1 MGIVGSFND
10 WIISDKH
17 LTENVQAAKQ
27 YMLKR
32 FAKSKKIEVSAIT
45 PEDQAKIFANE
56 DYKRVLELVQ
66 VNPGFTSMFVKFRF
80 DHNISIEE
88 LAQLFEKIKAND
100 KFLAELS
107 MPIIE
112 FPNQEE
118 VNGVPPFEALMDEF
132 NQIETRRKA
141 KWIINVLPGDLRRAA
156 RELPKEDL
164 QRLYNAATI
173 MNNLGDEVKIR
184 LIKKAKAFT
193 NPMDFVQYTEDYA
206 KGYLNSDVQSK
217 IDKLE
222 DLEPEGS
229 VIYADE
235 RYLMLSARTE
245 KAQKELCSIANWCIN
260 RGSFNDRQYAGGA
273 VQINTFDFGLP
284 PTHPNHLIGT
294 TISYEGNVTYSHDI
308 NDSNVRRSDDI
319 ATHFKQ
325 FGYPDRLINTL
336 IRVFPMESAI
346 KKLITELSMDKKQP
360 IEILEFVIKSSY
372 QATSKNDIRDNT
384 IVDII
389 TTRMSSQKS
398 EILDIY
404 MKYGIMS
411 ILSAKLFNSLLGK
424 SIDEETKS
432 AIMEKT
438 QKIFGMLRSIQSNPK
453 IFKPNMENSL
463 KAEPEILALVK

>member
-1 MGIVGSFND
+1 MGIVESFNN

-56 DYKRVLELVQ
+56 DYKKVLELVQ
-66 VNPGFTSMFVKFRF
+66 VNPGFTSMFVKFMF

-88 LAQLFEKIKAND
+88 LGQLLGEIKAND

-112 FPNQEE
+112 FPNQAEI
-118 VNGVPPFEALMDEF
+118 NGVPPFEALMDEF

-141 KWIINVLPGDLRRAA
+141 KWIINELPGDLRRAA

-173 MNNLGDEVKIR
+173 MNNLGPVVKRR
-184 LIKKAKAFT
+184 LMSKSKAFD
-193 NPMDFVQYTEDYA
+193 NPMDFVQYTENYA
-206 KGYLNSDVQSK
+206 KGYLNSDIQSK

-235 RYLMLSARTE
+235 RYLMLSVRTE
-245 KAQKELCSIANWCIN
+245 KAQKALCSIGNWCIN
-260 RGSFNDRQYAGGA
+260 RGSFNNRDYGGGA
-273 VQINTFDFGLP
+273 VQINTFDFSLP
-284 PTHPNHLIGT
+284 PTDPNHLIGT
-294 TISYEGNVTYSHDI
+294 TISYEGNVTYSSDI
-308 NDSNVRRSDDI
+308 NNKSVRRSDDI
-319 ATHFKQ
+319 ATHFLQ
-325 FGYPDRLINTL
+325 FGYPDKLINTL

-372 QATSKNDIRDNT
+372 QSTSKNDIRDNT

-389 TTRMSSQKS
+389 TTRMSDQGQ

-424 SIDEETKS
+424 TIDQETKS

-463 KAEPEILALVK
+463 KAEPEILALIK

>member
-1 MGIVGSFND
+1 
-10 WIISDKH
+10 
-17 LTENVQAAKQ
+17 
-27 YMLKR
+27 
-32 FAKSKKIEVSAIT
+32 
-45 PEDQAKIFANE
+45 
-56 DYKRVLELVQ
+56 
-66 VNPGFTSMFVKFRF
+66 
-80 DHNISIEE
+80 
-88 LAQLFEKIKAND
+88 
-100 KFLAELS
+100 
-107 MPIIE
+107 
-112 FPNQEE
+112 
-118 VNGVPPFEALMDEF
+118 
-132 NQIETRRKA
+132 
-141 KWIINVLPGDLRRAA
+141 
-156 RELPKEDL
+156 
-164 QRLYNAATI
+164 
-173 MNNLGDEVKIR
+173 MNNLGEEVKIR
-184 LIKKAKAFT
+184 LMKKAKAFS

>member
-66 VNPGFTSMFVKFRF
+66 ASPGYTSMFVKFRF

-88 LAQLFEKIKAND
+88 LAQLLEKIKAND

-112 FPNQEE
+112 FPNQAEI
-118 VNGVPPFEALMDEF
+118 NGVLPFEALMDEF

-141 KWIINVLPGDLRRAA
+141 KWIINELPGDLRRAA

-173 MNNLGDEVKIR
+173 MNNLGDAVKIR
-184 LIKKAKAFT
+184 LLKKSRAFD

-245 KAQKELCSIANWCIN
+245 KAQKALCSIANWCIN

-284 PTHPNHLIGT
+284 PTNPNHLIGT
-294 TISYEGNVTYSHDI
+294 TISYEGNVTFSHDI
-308 NDSNVRRSDDI
+308 NDKSVRRSDDI

-325 FGYPDRLINTL
+325 FGYPDKLINTL

-372 QATSKNDIRDNT
+372 QSTSKNDIRDNT

-389 TTRMSSQKS
+389 TTRMSDQGQ

-424 SIDEETKS
+424 TIDAETKS

-463 KAEPEILALVK
+463 KAEPEILALIK